1 MSQQPPTTESGG
13 SSKLSGEGRDTL
25 DSLSG
30 ETELKVTVRRPGT
43 ETNIK
48 LLINEVKGLHE
59 QRLRCL
65 ELDANATQ
73 EELLQVSC
81 TLSRC
86 YQTCDLQ
93 R

>member
-1 MSQQPPTTESGG
+1 MFYLTSAETSSAMSQHTPTTESGG
-13 SSKLSGEGRDTL
+13 SSQLPGEGSDTL

-43 ETNIK
+43 ETNNIK

-65 ELDANATQ
+65 ELDTNVTQ
-73 EELLQVSC
+73 EELLQVS
-81 TLSRC
+81 
-86 YQTCDLQ
+86 
-93 R
+93 